1 MPNDIITPSLVSRVG
16 LATLYNTTVLAGLVW
31 RDFDPDFTGKQGDT
45 ITIRKPAVF
54 AAQDFNRATGIVL
67 QNIDE
72 GSIPLK
78 LDHLADVSFPVTSE
92 ELTLNIDDFANRLL
106 TPAMEA
112 IVQKVDAAIGEA
124 AVDAAQGPGG
134 GGTAVMDAKA
144 SDVMIEAREKLTTNK
159 LPTSNRYAVLSPAG
173 TSVALKDPLFVEA
186 DTSGST
192 DALREAHIG
201 RVFGID
207 TYESQTF
214 GYGPG
219 DVGKADGAAFHQT
232 AITLASRALQAPM
245 GVASS
250 QVAVESYKGL
260 TLRTVFSYDS
270 KFKQDIVSIDFL
282 YGIAPTRPEGAVAL
296 DMGQGS

>member
-1 MPNDIITPSLVSRVG
+1 VPNTLITPGTIARVG
-16 LATLYNTTVLAGLVW
+16 LATLYNNTVLAGLVW

-67 QNIDE
+67 QTINE
-72 GSIPLK
+72 GSVPLK

-92 ELTLNIDDFANRLL
+92 ELTLNIDDFSNRLL

-112 IVQKVDAAIGEA
+112 IVAKVDTAIGEA
-124 AVDAAQGPGG
+124 AVDAAHGPGG

-159 LPTSNRYAVLSPAG
+159 LPLTNRYAVLSPAG

-192 DALREAHIG
+192 DALREANVG
-201 RVFGID
+201 RVFGIN

-219 DVGKADGAAFHQT
+219 DVGKADGVAFHQT

-245 GVASS
+245 GVSAG
-250 QVAVESYKGL
+250 QVAIESYKGL
-260 TLRTVFSYDS
+260 TLRVVYSYDQ
-270 KFKQDIVSIDFL
+270 KYKQDIISVDFL
-282 YGIAPTRPEGAVAL
+282 YGIAATRPEGAVAL

>member
-1 MPNDIITPSLVSRVG
+1 VPNALITPSLIARVG
-16 LATLYNTTVLAGLVW
+16 LATLYNTTVMAGLVW
-31 RDFDPDFTGKQGDT
+31 RDFDPDFAGKQGDT

-67 QNIDE
+67 QAVNE
-72 GSIPLK
+72 GSIPVV

-92 ELTLNIDDFANRLL
+92 ELTLKIDDFSNRLL

-112 IVQKVDAAIGEA
+112 IVQKVDTALGEA
-124 AVDAAQGPGG
+124 AVDAAKGPGG

-159 LPTSNRYAVLSPAG
+159 LPLTQRYGVLSPGG
-173 TSVALKDPLFVEA
+173 TSKALSDPLFVEA

-192 DALREAHIG
+192 DALREANIG

-219 DVGKADGAAFHQT
+219 DVGKADGAAFHRT
-232 AITLASRALQAPM
+232 AITLASRALEAPM
-245 GVASS
+245 GVASN
-250 QVAVESYKGL
+250 QVAIESFKGL
-260 TLRTVFSYDS
+260 TLRVVFSYDA
-270 KFKQDIVSIDFL
+270 KYKQDVCSVDFL
-282 YGIAPTRPEGAVAL
+282 YGIAATRPEGAVAL
-296 DMGQGS
+296 DMGIGS

>member
-1 MPNDIITPSLVSRVG
+1 VPNDIISPQLVARVG
-16 LATLYNTTVLAGLVW
+16 LATLYNSVVMAGLVW

-72 GSIPLK
+72 GSIPLT

-92 ELTLNIDDFANRLL
+92 ELTLEIDDFSNRLL

-112 IVQKVDAAIGEA
+112 IVQKVDAALGEA
-124 AVDAAQGPGG
+124 AVDAAKGPGG
-134 GGTAVMDAKA
+134 GGTAVMDAKG

-159 LPTSNRYAVLSPAG
+159 LPATNRFAVLSPAG
-173 TSVALKDPLFVEA
+173 TSVALKDDLFVAA
-186 DTSGST
+186 DKSGAT
-192 DALREAHIG
+192 DALREASIG
-201 RVFGID
+201 RVFGLD

-245 GVASS
+245 GVGAG
-250 QVAVESYKGL
+250 QYAIESYKGL
-260 TLRTVFSYDS
+260 TLRVVYDYDS
-270 KFKQDIVSIDFL
+270 KYKQDIVSVDFL
-282 YGIAPTRPEGAVAL
+282 YGIAATRPEGAVAI